1 MAEAAA
7 AGEGVPAV
15 PEEPVLGAAA
25 AGQAAH
31 VPRPRRPVRAPAAG
45 GEAAA
50 VVVVVFVVGWR
61 RLLTEQQHEV
71 PRRRREAS
79 RRRRAADSAAVVH
92 AVQLVLRA
100 GDRRLPRVHQ
110 AELSP
115 GRGLRQLQRQA
126 IIGRPDNNLIK
137 VWNGC
142 NFFWNKDTD

>member
-31 VPRPRRPVRAPAAG
+31 VPRPRRPVREPAAG

-50 VVVVVFVVGWR
+50 VIVVGGGGGWR

-71 PRRRREAS
+71 PRRRRREAS
-79 RRRRAADSAAVVH
+79 SRRRAAVSAAVVH

-110 AELSP
+110 AELRP
-115 GRGLRQLQRQA
+115 GRGLRQLQRQE

-137 VWNGC
+137 V
-142 NFFWNKDTD
+142 